1 MGDDRQG
8 IKHQILHL
16 LKMQGA
22 QTATNLAEQLQVSPM
37 AIRQHLQSLKAEQW
51 VTYQEERRPMGRPVK
66 LWQLTTQSVHRFPD
80 SHAELLVDVLRSVE
94 AIFGSIGIDRLMLD
108 RRQRQIQAYRSRM
121 VEWADSSMNSSATT
135 TGFHNWQQRVNALA
149 NLRTQEGYMAEVIEQ
164 PEGALLLVENHCP
177 ICAAAQTCQK
187 LCSTELEVFRSVLGP
202 TVTVERVEH
211 ILQGDRRCVYR
222 VQGRQETQEVE
233 RC

>member
-8 IKHQILHL
+8 IKQQILHL

-22 QTATNLAEQLQVSPM
+22 QTATTLAAQLQVSPM
-37 AIRQHLQSLKAEQW
+37 AVRQHLQSLKAGEW
-51 VTYQEERRPMGRPVK
+51 VSYQEERRPLGRPVK

-80 SHAELLVDVLRSVE
+80 SHAELLVDVLRSIESV
-94 AIFGSIGIDRLMLD
+94 FGSLGIDRLMLD
-108 RRQRQIQAYRSRM
+108 RSQRQIQAYRSRIA
-121 VEWADSSMNSSATT
+121 ERADSNAGST
-135 TGFHNWQQRVNALA
+135 TGSLGWQQRVNALA
-149 NLRTQEGYMAEVIEQ
+149 QLRTQEGYMAEVIEQ
-164 PEGALLLVENHCP
+164 PEGSLLLIENHCP

-202 TVTVERVEH
+202 TITVERVEH

-222 VQGRQETQEVE
+222 VQG
-233 RC
+233 